1 MADTESNRVESRR
14 NNGAANRQYPYDV
27 VRVVAMVFVI
37 AVHSLVMIDTSWSLG
52 WYLFAAGQGLFFTAN
67 ALFFMLS
74 GKFNLRERKDD
85 RALLDYYRKRIRN
98 FLIPIAILF
107 LIRTL
112 YNLYPHFGSLYHVG
126 REYLRNSIAIFGGME
141 YWFVFTLFGYLI
153 VAPFLAP
160 MVGKLTPLSR
170 KIFFG
175 IGIAYHAALF
185 VFTNLT
191 IDFSW
196 GYLFSGFAFT
206 FCLGGF
212 VEDLFPSKRSL
223 VWLGVTSLAC
233 LGAIVLCAREGW
245 TAGLHDTS
253 PFYTILA
260 VGVYLLVI
268 AGSKR
273 LKPNRAVSFLAQHS
287 FSVYLVHMM
296 FLMPISNALS
306 GMFTGP
312 ASIAAYLAV
321 VALVF
326 ACSTAA
332 AAVIDAVIVKPV
344 QRLFNK
350 AVPEKR

>member
-1 MADTESNRVESRR
+1 MTAAPSHPSPRSNVATGRS
-14 NNGAANRQYPYDV
+14 YPYDV

-37 AVHSLVMIDTSWSLG
+37 AVHSLVMIDTSWNLG
-52 WYLFAAGQGLFFTAN
+52 WYLVAAGQGLFFTAN

-74 GKFNLRERKDD
+74 GKFNLRERKND
-85 RALLDYYRKRIRN
+85 REMVDYYRKRVRN
-98 FLIPIAILF
+98 FLIPIVILF
-107 LIRTL
+107 FIRTL
-112 YNLYPHFGSLYHVG
+112 YNLYPHFESLFHVG
-126 REYLRNSIAIFGGME
+126 KEYLKNSISVFGGME

-160 MVGKLTPLSR
+160 MIDKLTPLSR

-175 IGIAYHAALF
+175 IGIAYHAILF
-185 VFTNLT
+185 VFANLS

-212 VEDLFPSKRSL
+212 VESLFPNRRSL
-223 VWLGVTSLAC
+223 IRLGAVALVC

-245 TAGLHDTS
+245 SAGLHDTS

-268 AGSKR
+268 AGAKR
-273 LKPNRAVSFLAQHS
+273 LKPSAAISFLAQHS
-287 FSVYLVHMM
+287 FSVYLIHMM
-296 FLMPISNALS
+296 FLMPISGALS
-306 GMFTGP
+306 GLFAGP

-326 ACSTAA
+326 ACSLV
-332 AAVIDAVIVKPV
+332 AAVAIDSVVVKPV
-344 QRLFNK
+344 QRLFDK
-350 AVPEKR
+350 VVPAMR